1 MQYINMDFF
10 ENLVEIKYKNSK
22 AYLVRDFLKQ
32 EVYIE
37 VRKELN
43 SLVEDKGVWVEVPL
57 QEDYQRK
64 SLKSGASPLLV
75 AIVNE
80 MKSEEFIQKI
90 NTLDTNVKVFGG
102 SIWWDTEG
110 YHIVMHVDNE
120 AVTSAFQVYLGE
132 ETDPCLGTSFGY
144 DDGAPFLTI
153 PYKPNFGYF
162 FTNTN
167 DFLHGLITKVP
178 KDFNRL
184 SLYTIGG
191 YN

>member
-1 MQYINMDFF
+1 MQYINIDFF
-10 ENLVEIKYKNSK
+10 EDLVEIKYKNST
-22 AYLVRDFLKQ
+22 AYLVRNFLKQ
-32 EVYIE
+32 EVYTKL
-37 VRKELN
+37 RRELS
-43 SLVEDKGVWVEVPL
+43 SLVENKEAWVEVPL
-57 QEDYQRK
+57 QEDRQRK
-64 SLKSGASPLLV
+64 SLKRGASSLLT
-75 AIVNE
+75 AIIDE

-90 NTLDTNVKVFGG
+90 NTLDPNVKVFEG
-102 SIWWDTEG
+102 SVWCDTEG

-120 AVTSAFQVYLGE
+120 AVKSAFQIYLGE

-144 DDGAPFLTI
+144 SDSTPFLTI

-178 KDFNRL
+178 KNFNRL
-184 SLYTIGG
+184 SLYTLGG

>member
-1 MQYINMDFF
+1 MQYININFF
-10 ENLVEIKYKNSK
+10 EDLVEIKYKSSK

-32 EVYIE
+32 EAYTE

-43 SLVEDKGVWVEVPL
+43 SLVKDKRAWVEVPL

-64 SLKSGASPLLV
+64 SLKYGASPLLV

-80 MKSEEFIQKI
+80 MKSEEFLQKI
-90 NTLDTNVKVFGG
+90 NTLDINVKVFGG

-132 ETDPCLGTSFGY
+132 ETNPYLGTSFGY
-144 DDGAPFLTI
+144 SDNTPFLTI
-153 PYKPNFGYF
+153 PYRPNFGYF